1 MVQELIAK
9 RNTILGEMQRM
20 HDQLI
25 EVNNQVADEVE
36 KINGQILAL
45 QTEAVQ
51 LGNLK
56 TQNSV
61 SIKNLKRILG

>member
-9 RNTILGEMQRM
+9 RNTILGEMQKM

-25 EVNNQVADEVE
+25 EVNNQVTDEVE